1 MLKLRKR
8 TKEREGKSRM
18 GRNYIKEAAWKKQK
32 YCRVVIDVE
41 KELGEKFKEKAKNEN
56 KTISE
61 ILKEFM
67 KIYIND

>member
-1 MLKLRKR
+1 
-8 TKEREGKSRM
+8 M

-41 KELGEKFKEKAKNEN
+41 KELGEKFKEKAKSEN